1 MATQHVL
8 LNIGAYLTCE
18 FDRSNDYPTIY
29 RCWNILIIKN
39 ARNTWNTWSSTREQA
54 ARILRHECEAWVPC
68 NSHTAVT
75 EELLYSVRYTLTSTL
90 YNVPSTRSAVTAQP
104 WCVTN
109 LPRSL
114 LTLSSHRRYL
124 ANHHNGCFPSHLRA
138 WNYKT
143 KAYKEENQGCC
154 WVTSSELSICL
165 ESKSD
170 RGRSPKHKFIQSS
183 SSIDE
188 RYDSQTRRYQ

>member
-1 MATQHVL
+1 MHGIHGIHGAVHANRRQESLDTNVKHGSHVTLTQL
-8 LNIGAYLTCE
+8 S
-18 FDRSNDYPTIY
+18 R
-29 RCWNILIIKN
+29 
-39 ARNTWNTWSSTREQA
+39 RNCRTN
-54 ARILRHECEAWVPC
+54 
-68 NSHTAVT
+68 
-75 EELLYSVRYTLTSTL
+75 VRYTLTSTL
-90 YNVPSTRSAVTAQP
+90 YNVPSTRSAVTAQS

-109 LPRSL
+109 LPRLL

-124 ANHHNGCFPSHLRA
+124 ANYRNGCFPSHLRA

-154 WVTSSELSICL
+154 WVTSTELSICL

-170 RGRSPKHKFIQSS
+170 RGRSPKHKFVQSS